1 MIVGA
6 AVYPKPIVAAVPVAQ
21 ESVCVLNP
29 TAVTI
34 PVIESIVAIPTATC
48 VGASCPD
55 VVVIATVGAVV
66 YALPVVLNAID
77 DGLIE
82 DPAIPI
88 VAVAPELTGA
98 ENVTVGALV

>member
-48 VGASCPD
+48 VGAS
-55 VVVIATVGAVV
+55 
-66 YALPVVLNAID
+66 
-77 DGLIE
+77 
-82 DPAIPI
+82 
-88 VAVAPELTGA
+88 
-98 ENVTVGALV
+98 